1 MIKKDILIGK
11 LRKKLVETLIPLVDN
26 DYVLVDLPYYS
37 NVGDL
42 LIWEGTECVLAKSK
56 KKCIGRYSKETFKI

>member
-26 DYVLVDLPYYS
+26 DYVLVDLHIILMWVICLY
-37 NVGDL
+37 
-42 LIWEGTECVLAKSK
+42 
-56 KKCIGRYSKETFKI
+56 GRGRSVY

>member
-56 KKCIGRYSKETFKI
+56 KSVLADIARDF